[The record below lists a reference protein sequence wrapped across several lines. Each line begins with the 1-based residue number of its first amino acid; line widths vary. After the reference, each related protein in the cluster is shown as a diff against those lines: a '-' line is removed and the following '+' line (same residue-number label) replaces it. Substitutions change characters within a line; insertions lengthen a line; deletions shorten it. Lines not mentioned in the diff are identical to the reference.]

1 MTDPELVEKKLAF
14 IEARVREL
22 RDLARPELIEVDVRE
37 ERFVAYTLQIVIQAA
52 LDIASHIVSD
62 EQLGEPNTNR
72 ELFDLIAK
80 NGWLSP
86 GISDTMRSIVGFRN
100 ILVHGYQ
107 TVDLKIMRD
116 VLEHH
121 LEDLIAF
128 VAAIR
133 NRLP

>member
-1 MTDPELVEKKLAF
+1 MTDPELVERSSRSSTPAWRT
-14 IEARVREL
+14 AN
-22 RDLARPELIEVDVRE
+22 LARPELIEVDVRE

-52 LDIASHIVSD
+52 LDVASHIVSD
-62 EQLGEPNTNR
+62 DQLGEPNTNR

-80 NGWLSP
+80 NGWLSR
-86 GISDTMRSIVGFRN
+86 GICDTMRSIVGFRN

-107 TVDLKIMRD
+107 TVDLRIMRD
-116 VLEHH
+116 VLENH